1 MTTTSA
7 ERYRDHP
14 VWRALQAKIDALDAP
29 RFQRESAEQAR
40 AQVVDSLRI
49 GMQSRSNVSRAS
61 LYLEALDRL
70 NEILG
75 QQIPTDENNFEQGY
89 FTRAPYQQLAAALR
103 SLPGPTPRGLTDAH
117 VEVLDE
123 SVAFRRDQ
131 LTGLKSE
138 VSELSAEI
146 AEKRRELEAL
156 KEVIE
161 RSKEENA
168 DARSRIVQTAE
179 DGQQVLESE
188 WAAKLIE
195 WDKDRYQ
202 RDQEL
207 DRQIDEKLGL
217 LTYAAQAAERLVE
230 YAAGRFTARDWS
242 DRAAREY
249 RLGYLMRRGAIGAFI
264 AAGLVGAV
272 LVTEAIRREHGLDVG
287 GSLLRIAVVGAIA
300 ALGYYLSRESR
311 KHLDEAGSA
320 EEVAV
325 ALQALEPYY
334 ASASGETRA
343 AAREA
348 VGEMLFVRNIQSRFA
363 ARDASK
369 HNGMDNQQL
378 NELMDTLTKSAD
390 LGRKAT
396 GA

>member
-1 MTTTSA
+1 MKSTSA
-7 ERYRDHP
+7 ERYREHP
-14 VWRALQAKIDALDAP
+14 VWRALQSKIDSLDAP
-29 RFQRESAEQAR
+29 RFQSDSAEQAR
-40 AQVVDSLRI
+40 VQVVESLRL
-49 GMQSRSNVSRAS
+49 GLQSRANAARAS
-61 LYLEALDRL
+61 LYIEALDRL

-75 QQIPTDENNFEQGY
+75 QQIPTDEHNFERAY
-89 FTRAPYQQLAAALR
+89 FRTQSYQYLASALR
-103 SLPGPTPRGLTDAH
+103 TLPGPTPRGLTDAH

-123 SVAFRRDQ
+123 SVAFRRGE
-131 LTGLKSE
+131 LESLKSE
-138 VSELSAEI
+138 VAELSAAI
-146 AEKRRELEAL
+146 VEKRRELDAL
-156 KEVIE
+156 KADIE
-161 RSKEENA
+161 TSKAQNA
-168 DARSRIVQTAE
+168 DARSRIAQTAE
-179 DGQQVLESE
+179 DGQQALESE
-188 WAAKLIE
+188 WAAKLTE
-195 WDKDRYQ
+195 WGSTRDLRDK
-202 RDQEL
+202 EL
-207 DRQIDEKLGL
+207 DSQINEKLGL

-242 DRAAREY
+242 DRAAREQ
-249 RLGYLMRRGAIGAFI
+249 RLGYLMRRSAIGAFT

-272 LVTEAIRREHGLDVG
+272 LVIEAIRREHGLDVG

-311 KHLDEAGSA
+311 KHLDEGASA

-348 VGEMLFVRNIQSRFA
+348 VGEMLFVKNIQSRFA